1 MDKYAIYYYKCKDA
15 PVEGNFLH
23 GITVVNPD
31 TSEEHCRE
39 MIYALFGEKNAEL
52 IFKKMKKNSAD
63 TYPGIVMARA
73 EGLVLLRVENPKEVT
88 VWEKH
93 TPSPGKAANI
103 DKRKVPSNPYSFIVI
118 DCRMGRNMIAIQ
130 VDSSVWRN
138 TDLVADL
145 IQENVNRKLEADGR
159 GFAIEVNPQV
169 LHIDF
174 VTLSRRLIKK
184 DRLPVTKMTVY
195 LTRGLINPKVE
206 DIVKNDPYL
215 KDMHKRMFEA
225 SSAECSYNYPNGMR
239 ILDGRSKMLE
249 HFVMLI
255 GSEPSGAFRLRLS
268 YADGSS
274 YICGKDVRMEFQM
287 SDDAFLGMLGI
298 GNLFPEHE
306 MGAWLDHVANEIEK
320 QRNATTTH

>member
-23 GITVVNPD
+23 GTTVVNPD

-52 IFKKMKKNSAD
+52 NFKKVKKNSAD
-63 TYPGIVMARA
+63 SYPGIVMARA
-73 EGLVLLRVENPKEVT
+73 EELVLLRVENPKEVT

-93 TPSPGKAANI
+93 TPPPGKAANI
-103 DKRKVPSNPYSFIVI
+103 DKRKVPSNPYSFIII
-118 DCRMGRNMIAIQ
+118 DCRAGRNMIAIQ
-130 VDSSVWRN
+130 VDSSVWRS
-138 TDLVADL
+138 TDSVADL
-145 IQENVNRKLEADGR
+145 LQENVNRKLEAEGS
-159 GFAIEVNPQV
+159 GFGIEVKPQV
-169 LHIDF
+169 LPVDF
-174 VTLSRRLIKK
+174 LTLSRRLIKK

-255 GSEPSGAFRLRLS
+255 GSEPSGAFRLKLS

-320 QRNATTTH
+320 QKNATTTH

>member
-1 MDKYAIYYYKCKDA
+1 MDKYAIYYYKFKNA
-15 PVEGNFLH
+15 PVEGNFLK
-23 GITVVNPD
+23 GTSVVSPD

-52 IFKKMKKNSAD
+52 NFKKVKKNSAD
-63 TYPGIVMARA
+63 FYPGIVMARA

-93 TPSPGKAANI
+93 TSPPGKAANI
-103 DKRKVPSNPYSFIVI
+103 DKRKVPSNPYSFIII
-118 DCRMGRNMIAIQ
+118 DCRSGHNMIAIQ

-159 GFAIEVNPQV
+159 GFAIEVKPQV

-184 DRLPVTKMTVY
+184 DRMPVTKMTVY

-306 MGAWLDHVANEIEK
+306 MGAWLDHVANEIDK
-320 QRNATTTH
+320 QRNATITH